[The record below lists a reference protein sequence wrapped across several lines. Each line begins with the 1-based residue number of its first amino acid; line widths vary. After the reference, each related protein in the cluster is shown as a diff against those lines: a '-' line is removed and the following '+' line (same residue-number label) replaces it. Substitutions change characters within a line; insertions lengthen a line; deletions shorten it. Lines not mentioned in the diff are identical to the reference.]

1 MKISL
6 KTKLITMFFLF
17 ISVPIITLGI
27 FSYTKTSNS
36 MQSMTEE
43 ELRDI
48 TTQTAESIDRTL
60 NSVSNYVGLLS
71 HNENLAKFA
80 GGDEL
85 LRKET
90 LKYLDEVQKENS
102 SEIEMIAITD
112 DKAKGIITNKK
123 ESANIDLSNRVYVK
137 EALKG
142 KVSQSD
148 VIISKDSKKP
158 VVAIAYP
165 LRLNNKVVGT
175 VIGTID
181 FETISKQS
189 AKVKVGE
196 NGYAYMINKDGVFI
210 YHPNGD
216 KIMKENL
223 GDTDNAELKS
233 IVEKMKAGEPG
244 EGYYTYEGVYKFTR
258 FTPVNDWVVAVT
270 ANYEEYMAPAFA
282 IRKNTILI
290 ALISMLVAMMA
301 AYFMTTRNIIRPI
314 KILEGLMIRAGEGD
328 LTVRASITTKDEIQT
343 LGENFNEMINHQSDI
358 IEHVRKGSHE
368 LSAASEEMAA
378 SSEQISAATEQI
390 ANSTGE
396 VASDADTQN
405 NLVIETS
412 KVLVELSSLIQ
423 IAQSRA
429 NTAKTNSD
437 ETMNVAKE
445 GRKNVNRT
453 IEAIENISEVS
464 SKTGDILKVLNE
476 LSNKVSGIISTIN
489 NISDQTNLLA
499 LNAAIEAAR
508 AGEHGRG
515 FTVVADEVRKL
526 SEQTGLEAN
535 EISSLIN
542 EMVIQINKAVES
554 MNSGRKVVEN
564 GVIVANETDKSF
576 ISIIEAVEQIS
587 KDIERIVDVT
597 KDEVA
602 NSDQI
607 VKLIDSVATITETT
621 AASSEEVAATTE
633 EQSSIIQNLAST
645 SEETSAMASSLNEL
659 VEKFKI

>member
-1 MKISL
+1 MKVSL
-6 KTKLITMFFLF
+6 KMKLITMFFIF
-17 ISVPIITLGI
+17 ISVPIIVLGI

-36 MQSMTEE
+36 MQQMTEE
-43 ELRDI
+43 ELRDV
-48 TTQTAESIDRTL
+48 TTQTAELIDQTV
-60 NSVSNYVGLLS
+60 NSVSKYVGLLS
-71 HNENLAKFA
+71 HNENLAQA
-80 GGDEL
+80 ADGDEL
-85 LRKET
+85 LRNEAF
-90 LKYLDEVQKENS
+90 KYLSDVQKENS
-102 SEIEMIAITD
+102 SEIEMLVVTD
-112 DKAKGIITNKK
+112 NKARGIITNGKK
-123 ESANIDLSNRVYVK
+123 SANIDLSSRAYVK

-142 KVSQSD
+142 KASQSD
-148 VIISKDSKKP
+148 VIISKASNKP
-158 VVAIAYP
+158 VVAVAYP
-165 LRLNNKVVGT
+165 LKLNNRIVGT

-181 FETISKQS
+181 FQTISKQA
-189 AKVKVGE
+189 AKVKVGD
-196 NGYAYMINKDGVFI
+196 NGYAYMLNKDGVFV
-210 YHPNGD
+210 YHPNKD
-216 KIMKENL
+216 KIMNENL
-223 GDTDNAELKS
+223 GDTDNTELKAL
-233 IVEKMKAGEPG
+233 VERMKSGEPG
-244 EGYYTYEGVYKFTR
+244 EGYYTYEGIYKFTR
-258 FTPVNDWVVAVT
+258 FVPVNDWVVAVT

-282 IRKNTILI
+282 IRKSTIII
-290 ALISMLVAMMA
+290 ALFSMAVAMMA

-314 KILEGLMIRAGEGD
+314 RILEGLMIKAGEGD
-328 LTVRASITTKDEIQT
+328 LTVKSTINTKDEIET
-343 LGENFNEMINHQSDI
+343 LGENFNEMINHQSEI
-358 IEHVRKGSHE
+358 IAHVRKGSQE
-368 LSAASEEMAA
+368 LAAASEELAA
-378 SSEQISAATEQI
+378 SSEQISASTEQI
-390 ANSTGE
+390 ANTTAE

-429 NTAKTNSD
+429 NTAKINSD
-437 ETMNVAKE
+437 ETMSVAKE

-464 SKTGDILKVLNE
+464 SETGNILKVLNE

-508 AGEHGRG
+508 AGEHGKG

-526 SEQTGLEAN
+526 SEQTGMEAN

-645 SEETSAMASSLNEL
+645 SEETSAMANSLNEL